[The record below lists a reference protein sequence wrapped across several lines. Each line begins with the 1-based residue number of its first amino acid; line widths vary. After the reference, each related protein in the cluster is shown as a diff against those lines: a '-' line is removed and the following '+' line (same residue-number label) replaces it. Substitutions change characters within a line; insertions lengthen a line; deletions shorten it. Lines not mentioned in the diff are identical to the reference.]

1 MQTSITRAQF
11 RKDLAGSLWVD
22 GVQSSCFFPLC
33 RTVKA
38 SEKMGQ
44 RRVAKSP
51 AVPYEPLCDFLCFY
65 APRKNPLP
73 PRRERAKSRDLGVN
87 GAFYRGHY
95 RKLDYFASMELVQ
108 NCFKTV
114 IIFVER
120 NYPTIIGIFHLYSC
134 FYLFRYIFENFFSQ
148 RLTWRHFNNYSCR

>member
-1 MQTSITRAQF
+1 MNRFAIFYVSMPR
-11 RKDLAGSLWVD
+11 
-22 GVQSSCFFPLC
+22 
-33 RTVKA
+33 
-38 SEKMGQ
+38 EKIP
-44 RRVAKSP
+44 S
-51 AVPYEPLCDFLCFY
+51 
-65 APRKNPLP
+65 
-73 PRRERAKSRDLGVN
+73 PRRERAKSRELGVN

>member
-73 PRRERAKSRDLGVN
+73 SPRESEVTRSRRKWGFLSGPLSKTRLLCLDGISAKLFQNGNNICRKKLSYDYWNISLIFLFLFISIYFREFFFTTVN
-87 GAFYRGHY
+87 
-95 RKLDYFASMELVQ
+95 
-108 NCFKTV
+108 
-114 IIFVER
+114 VE
-120 NYPTIIGIFHLYSC
+120 TF
-134 FYLFRYIFENFFSQ
+134 
-148 RLTWRHFNNYSCR
+148 